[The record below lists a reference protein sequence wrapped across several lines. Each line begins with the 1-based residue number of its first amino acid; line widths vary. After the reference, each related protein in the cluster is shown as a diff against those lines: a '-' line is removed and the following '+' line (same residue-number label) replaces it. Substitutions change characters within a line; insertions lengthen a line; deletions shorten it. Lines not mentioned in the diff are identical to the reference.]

1 MARMVSPRREGVFV
15 SRTIAIVMGILVLML
30 SGIALGAREQT
41 YEFRQNYHDGQA
53 FRVLFSENIQLDMQG
68 IVRGQVVNRVKIV
81 DAIQQKGVVTV
92 VETLYGV
99 PVSQRIDV
107 DKASGEFFQTS
118 GQPASQEYGKL
129 AGKTIHVERGPNG
142 TTLFKVEGQ
151 EVTHQTPEL
160 ATWLTRDTSIYPT
173 HRVHLKEKWDLS
185 NQVGYIRG
193 FEGDQ
198 TVAAFGMLKS
208 VKLLHERPFAE
219 VIVSIAM
226 EGTLKRTKGLHMEM
240 QLEGPALVDLVT
252 GRIAKMD
259 LTGEMHCVGTGEVAG
274 RGVQV
279 AFTGGGTVEFHQ
291 ISVVERH
298 SAPAVAETQ
307 VKELP

>member
-1 MARMVSPRREGVFV
+1 MLV
-15 SRTIAIVMGILVLML
+15 SRSIAMGVGIFVLML
-30 SGIALGAREQT
+30 SSVALAADEQS

-53 FRVLFSENIQLDMQG
+53 FKVLFSENIQLDAQS
-68 IVRGQVVNRVKIV
+68 IYRGQVLNKLKIV

-92 VETLYGV
+92 LETLYGV
-99 PVSQRIDV
+99 PVSQRIEIDGS
-107 DKASGEFFQTS
+107 SGEFFQET

-129 AGKTIHVERGPNG
+129 AGKTVRLERGPNG

-151 EVTHQTPEL
+151 EVTRMTPDL

-173 HRVHLKEKWDLS
+173 HRVRLREKWDLS

-193 FEGDQ
+193 FGGDQ

-208 VKLLHERPFAE
+208 IKTLHERPFAE

-226 EGTLKRTKGLHMEM
+226 EGTLRKTNGLHMEL

-252 GRIAKMD
+252 GRICKMD
-259 LTGEMHCVGTGEVAG
+259 LTGEIHCVGAGDRNRGRAPLSVTGS
-274 RGVQV
+274 
-279 AFTGGGTVEFHQ
+279 GTIEFHQ
-291 ISVVERH
+291 ISVVARH
-298 SAPAVAETQ
+298 ETPTATADTR